1 MNTSTG
7 FIDSLMDFS
16 FTSFVTS
23 KIIKLLYGLSIGGA
37 GVLSLILIVTG
48 FGMSTLVGFVM
59 LFIGAPL
66 LFIISVIY
74 SRVLLEIVIV
84 IFRVSEHS
92 AEIAANT
99 RKSSLESPR

>member
-1 MNTSTG
+1 
-7 FIDSLMDFS
+7 MDFS

-23 KIIKLLYGLSIGGA
+23 KIIKLLYGLSIVGA
-37 GVLSLILIVTG
+37 GVLGLILIIAG
-48 FGMSTLVGFVM
+48 FGMSTLTGLLM
-59 LFIGAPL
+59 LLIVAPL
-66 LFIISVIY
+66 VVIVSIIY

-99 RKSSLESPR
+99 RKSSQATGHLPG